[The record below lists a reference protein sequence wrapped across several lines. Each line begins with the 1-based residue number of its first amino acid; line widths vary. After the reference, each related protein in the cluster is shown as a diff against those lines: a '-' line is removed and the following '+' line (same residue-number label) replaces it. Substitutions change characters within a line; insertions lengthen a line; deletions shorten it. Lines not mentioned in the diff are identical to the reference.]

1 MSGSLSLALAAS
13 ACGTASDR
21 ADTPNAAAL
30 HDAAKPRPVETDP
43 SGAAGADHSPGLDGA
58 TGVDG
63 AAGGSAPV
71 GADGVA
77 GAAGNAAESA
87 TCPGGNRVLVD
98 DVTNARDLGGV
109 PLAGG
114 RHVACGVLYRGA
126 PLRLSTDGCREFR
139 GLRIRSVID
148 LRLESERSTTPD
160 AACISSTRVNA
171 PFPVPYGLSA
181 ADYLRV
187 LHETASLAAT
197 FHALGDASL
206 YPSYF
211 HCTFGRDRT
220 GVIAALVLLTLGA
233 TRETVMQEY
242 LLSQPFVGAYPD
254 ALDAVLDEV
263 EQRGGAEAVLLDA
276 GVRPAELE
284 VLRQHAVGN

>member
-1 MSGSLSLALAAS
+1 L
-13 ACGTASDR
+13 
-21 ADTPNAAAL
+21 ADTAPL
-30 HDAAKPRPVETDP
+30 HEAAKPRPAETDP
-43 SGAAGADHSPGLDGA
+43 NGAAGAEGGPSP
-58 TGVDG
+58 
-63 AAGGSAPV
+63 SCPN
-71 GADGVA
+71 
-77 GAAGNAAESA
+77 GNAI
-87 TCPGGNRVLVD
+87 LVGE
-98 DVTNARDLGGV
+98 VTNARDLGGV
-109 PLAGG
+109 PLADG

-139 GLRIRSVID
+139 ALRIESVID
-148 LRLESERSTTPD
+148 LRLESERSSTPD

-181 ADYLRV
+181 EDYLRV
-187 LHETASLAAT
+187 LHETTSLAAT

-242 LLSQPFVGAYPD
+242 LLSQPLVGAYPD

-263 EQRGGAEAVLLDA
+263 EQRGGADQVLLDA

-284 VLRQHAVGN
+284 VLREHAIGE